1 MIKNTTDMTFI
12 EKLIIAIRWQY
23 RTVVFKKSVLDDS
36 WDNLCEALKYIIM
49 FIPAVILLV
58 TAPIINLLG
67 WIFTPLLLPII
78 KPNADY
84 QRLKEIED
92 RNQS

>member
-1 MIKNTTDMTFI
+1 MIKNTTNTTFI

-23 RTVVFKKSVLDDS
+23 RTVVFKKCVLDDS
-36 WDNLCEALKYIIM
+36 WDNMGEALKYIIM
-49 FIPAVILLV
+49 FIPAVILLI

-67 WIFTPLLLPII
+67 WIFIPLFLPIF

-84 QRLKEIED
+84 QKLKEIED
-92 RNQS
+92 RNQA